1 MSYINLRRWLACA
14 AFIWLAVLLPAS
26 PNAQNQQQPR
36 PVDQNIVRIGSE
48 EVLLDIVARDKR
60 GRPVNDLK
68 AEEIEV
74 YEDGVKQAPT
84 SFRRIEK
91 TSFTSAASP
100 AATTPGAKPG
110 VTATVDPLRQINLV
124 TLVFERLNQE
134 SRPLAR
140 EAATEFLKS
149 QLGDNTM
156 IAVFTLDQRMQILQQ
171 FTNDQD
177 KLKQAIELALG
188 NAASQFAEKSEA
200 IRTELENYTKATTAL
215 DNASGNAQAAGGGA
229 IAAAAVQAKL
239 AEIAINTMRMVD
251 DAQRQQQ
258 GNASLYSL
266 LALVREQKRLAGR
279 KTVLFFSEGLKLTPA
294 LVETFRRTISDAN
307 RANVSF
313 YAVDARGLVTARQ
326 TDAAR
331 ESLQAAVKANEQQ
344 MRSRGNQPLTA
355 EQVKAWDNAESSLVK
370 NGQENLASLAE
381 STGGFLIANTND
393 LRTPM
398 RRIALE
404 LASYYEVSYAPPIR
418 EADGKFHAVTVKTT
432 RPDVVLQTRNGY
444 FALPPTETGAPVTLP
459 YEMPLLAV
467 LSETKPAR
475 AFEHRAA
482 ALHFATE
489 ADRVQH
495 ALVMDVPMGALKFDV
510 DEAKKQFR
518 AHFALLALIKDSSGA
533 IVQKF
538 SKDQILEGQA
548 DKLDSLLS
556 RSYVYENDLWLP
568 PGRYTLETVVHD
580 RNANKLSPRRAVLVV
595 PAAKTALRMSSITV
609 VKRVNPPTNVG
620 AVNSGDASNKE
631 SASPLQLSEGRI
643 IPNLG
648 DTIFPTAGAQL
659 SFYFVVYP
667 GAGLNEKPRLTL
679 EFLQDGEVIARATP
693 ELGSADAQGRIPYI
707 TALPMEQFKGGMYEV
722 RAVIR
727 QGQSA
732 VEEHAFFNV
741 HLPSGNVQK

>member
-1 MSYINLRRWLACA
+1 MNNHFHHLRRGLACA
-14 AFIWLAVLLPAS
+14 VFMLLATLLPHS
-26 PNAQNQQQPR
+26 PAAQGQGQQQPR
-36 PVDQNIVRIGSE
+36 TTDQNTVRIGSE

-68 AEEIEV
+68 ADELEV

-91 TSFTSAASP
+91 TSFASAASLATVKGTAP
-100 AATTPGAKPG
+100 GATT
-110 VTATVDPLRQINLV
+110 TVDPLRQINLV

-140 EAATEFLKS
+140 EAAAEFLKA

-156 IAVFTLDQRMQILQQ
+156 IAVFVLDQRMRILQP
-171 FTNDQD
+171 FTNEQE
-177 KLKQAIELALG
+177 KLNQAIEMALG

-200 IRTELENYTKATTAL
+200 IRTELENYTKASTAL
-215 DNASGNAQAAGGGA
+215 ENASGNAQTGGGTA
-229 IAAAAVQAKL
+229 IGAAAVQAKL

-251 DAQRQQQ
+251 DGQRQQQ

-279 KTVLFFSEGLKLTPA
+279 KTVLLFSEGLQMTPA

-313 YAVDARGLVTARQ
+313 YAVDARGLITARQ

-355 EQVKAWDNAESSLVK
+355 EQVKAWDNAEASLVK

-398 RRIALE
+398 RRVALE

-418 EADGKFHAVTVKTT
+418 EADGKFHAITVKTT
-432 RPDVVLQTRNGY
+432 RPDVVLATRNGY
-444 FALPPTETGAPVTLP
+444 FALPPTETGAPAALP
-459 YEMPLLAV
+459 YEMPLLAI
-467 LSETKPAR
+467 LSEAKPAR

-489 ADRVQH
+489 TDRVQH
-495 ALVMDVPMGALKFDV
+495 ALVIDVPMGALKFDV
-510 DEAKKQFR
+510 DETKKQFR
-518 AHFALLALIKDSSGA
+518 AQFALLALVKDSAGV

-538 SKDQILEGQA
+538 SKDQTLEGQA

-580 RNANKLSPRRAVLVV
+580 RNANKLSPRRAVLLV
-595 PAAKTALRMSSITV
+595 PATKAALRMSSIAV
-609 VKRVNPPTNVG
+609 VKRVNPV
-620 AVNSGDASNKE
+620 DASNKE

-648 DTIFPTAGAQL
+648 DTIFPTTGAQL

-667 GAGLNEKPRLTL
+667 GAGVSEKPHLTL

-693 ELGSADAQGRIPYI
+693 ELGNADAKGRIPYI

-741 HLPSGNVQK
+741 HLPSGNAQK